1 MADPWSDADAEGIE
15 ERETDSIAKGKR
27 QGLTKPKAKGGKQ
40 PKGLT
45 HKQDRFAT
53 LVAAGE
59 TQADAYRMAYDAEGM
74 TDDTVYGAASS
85 LMRDSRIAARA
96 TALQAVKLR
105 LDWQNTTQLKE
116 LAVRTLVDE
125 AQGQGPDTKSSARIA
140 AAVAIGKMTEV
151 DLFTDHK
158 VVEHVD
164 NRQLAAL
171 TTKLEQ
177 RLKALFVKAQSSP
190 VEALPRPQQAEE
202 PDPGP
207 GDPTEGGAPV

>member
-1 MADPWSDADAEGIE
+1 MADALSDADAEGIE
-15 ERETDSIAKGKR
+15 ERESNHLPKGKDKAWSSP
-27 QGLTKPKAKGGKQ
+27 KPKAVTKTKGPAK
-40 PKGLT
+40 LT

-59 TQADAYRMAYDAEGM
+59 SQADAYRMAYDAEGM
-74 TDDTVYGAASS
+74 TDGTVYAAASR
-85 LMRDSRIAARA
+85 LMADDRISARA

-105 LDWQNTTQLKE
+105 LDWQNMAQLKE
-116 LAVRTLVDE
+116 LAVQTLVTE
-125 AQGQGPDTKSSARIA
+125 AQGLGEDTKSSARIA
-140 AAVAIGKMTEV
+140 AAVAIGKITEV

-164 NRQLAAL
+164 NRQLSAL

-190 VEALPRPQQAEE
+190 AEALPRLEQAKE
-202 PDPGP
+202 PDPDAS
-207 GDPTEGGAPV
+207 DPT